1 MRPPTVTITITSSGM
16 DWTVTTLRGGKSV
29 LKAAPLA
36 PGVVAAA
43 VDLLGEQSISA
54 AVDEVN
60 GAALSLAQQRAEE
73 LRAELAAVESLL
85 AAHRTPSR

>member
-1 MRPPTVTITITSSGM
+1 MSSSGT
-16 DWTVTTLRGGKSV
+16 DWTVTANRGGKSV
-29 LKAAPLA
+29 LKAAAIA

-43 VDLLGEQSISA
+43 VELLGEPTVSA

-60 GAALSLAQQRAEE
+60 GAALSLAQQRADE

-85 AAHRTPSR
+85 AAHRAPGR